1 MEFIMRI
8 CSTSNILVFLL
19 ISIVIQLTGCAVGPN
34 YKKPDIAVP
43 NDWNNRF
50 NGTPTEQQT
59 SIETLATWWKT
70 LNDPVFSNLMTRA
83 VEGNLDVK
91 EARSRIIESRARRG
105 VAQAGLFPT
114 LNTSD
119 SETWTRTG
127 RNTGKSRTTKLI
139 SSVFDSGWE
148 IDIFGGT
155 RRSIEAANA
164 TMEGNMEN
172 LRDVLVSLL
181 SEIALNY
188 IEIRTYQSRIAAT
201 HASIA
206 TQDETYK
213 LTVWRCEAGLNDELA
228 VQQALYNLEN
238 TRSQIPTLKTGLEES
253 LNRIAVLLGEQP
265 GNLHKELATTKA
277 IPVASA
283 QLAIG
288 VPADLLR
295 RRPDIRKTE
304 RELASQTANIGVATA
319 DLFPKLSLK
328 GSIGI
333 EAISFN
339 ELRDLM
345 PYSDNW
351 VLNGGPQITW
361 AIFDAGAIRQNIKVQ
376 TALQEQA
383 LIKYESSI
391 LTALEEVENALI
403 AYTNEQARLDNL
415 RKATQAAKIASVLAE
430 QQYQSGVSDF
440 TDVLDAQRSLLSFQ
454 DQLAQS
460 SGTVTSNLVRLYKA
474 LGGGW
479 QSFASEDKQ

>member
-1 MEFIMRI
+1 MRI
-8 CSTSNILVFLL
+8 GSTNNISLFLV
-19 ISIVIQLTGCAVGPN
+19 ISIVFTLTGCAVGPN
-34 YKKPDIAVP
+34 YKKPEIAIP
-43 NDWNNRF
+43 SDWNNRF
-50 NGTPTEQQT
+50 NGTPTEKQADIQ
-59 SIETLATWWKT
+59 SLATWWST
-70 LNDPVFSNLMTRA
+70 LNDPELSSLITRA

-91 EARSRIIESRARRG
+91 EARSRILESRARRG

-114 LNTSD
+114 LDVSG
-119 SETWTRTG
+119 SEKWTRTG
-127 RNTGKSRTTKLI
+127 KDTGKSRTTKLI
-139 SSVFDSGWE
+139 SSVLDSGWE
-148 IDIFGGT
+148 VDIFGGT
-155 RRSIEAANA
+155 RRSIEAASA

-181 SEIALNY
+181 AEIAINY
-188 IEIRTYQSRIAAT
+188 IEIRTYQARIAAT
-201 HASIA
+201 HASID

-238 TRSQIPTLKTGLEES
+238 TRSQIPTLQTGLEEA

-265 GNLHKELATTKA
+265 GSVHKELATTEP

-283 QLAIG
+283 ELAVG

-295 RRPDIRKTE
+295 RRPDIRQAE

-339 ELRDLM
+339 ELRDVM

-351 VLNGGPQITW
+351 VLSGGPQITW

-376 TALQEQA
+376 SALQEQA
-383 LIKYESSI
+383 LIQYESSI

-403 AYTNEQARLDNL
+403 SYINEQTRLENL

-479 QSFASEDKQ
+479 QSFAAEDEQ